1 MGNSGNGIKAIFFDA
16 RDTLGEVD
24 RPGHF
29 IPYRPSTEQ
38 LLDGVKNQ
46 IKVRIGIITN
56 VPSDQTAEQAH
67 RMIREAELSQDPK
80 TGRPLTI
87 GDYIDDGDIIT
98 SHEASAAL
106 GQLVQ
111 KPDPE
116 IYRYAAQRLGL
127 TPAQSLFVGEN
138 LVENLGATAAGMQ
151 VLLKP
156 SPPGRE
162 FLPALVGRIGQSAT
176 DSGRQFQ
183 ALLEQEHLLFDRVLV
198 CGNAIVKAL
207 NAITEGKAPPLDQGK
222 WVSPGKVT
230 LPDELRSAMAYFGY
244 LNNHFADQWHLRS
257 EEAMIEVAVAC
268 GMPLAHAQWV
278 IDQHEQVRAYVNV
291 MNVAWGRIERGD
303 DDDRFY
309 ALIDFRRGVE
319 GFVYLL
325 AGHAVRENDQMFT
338 EVGGFFND
346 TDDSM
351 VMNLLTHFGPADVT
365 PYVAMVARI
374 EAIFGIHAPT

>member
-1 MGNSGNGIKAIFFDA
+1 
-16 RDTLGEVD
+16 
-24 RPGHF
+24 
-29 IPYRPSTEQ
+29 
-38 LLDGVKNQ
+38 
-46 IKVRIGIITN
+46 
-56 VPSDQTAEQAH
+56 
-67 RMIREAELSQDPK
+67 
-80 TGRPLTI
+80 
-87 GDYIDDGDIIT
+87 
-98 SHEASAAL
+98 
-106 GQLVQ
+106 
-111 KPDPE
+111 
-116 IYRYAAQRLGL
+116 
-127 TPAQSLFVGEN
+127 
-138 LVENLGATAAGMQ
+138 
-151 VLLKP
+151 
-156 SPPGRE
+156 
-162 FLPALVGRIGQSAT
+162 
-176 DSGRQFQ
+176 
-183 ALLEQEHLLFDRVLV
+183 
-198 CGNAIVKAL
+198 
-207 NAITEGKAPPLDQGK
+207 
-222 WVSPGKVT
+222 
-230 LPDELRSAMAYFGY
+230 MAYFGY